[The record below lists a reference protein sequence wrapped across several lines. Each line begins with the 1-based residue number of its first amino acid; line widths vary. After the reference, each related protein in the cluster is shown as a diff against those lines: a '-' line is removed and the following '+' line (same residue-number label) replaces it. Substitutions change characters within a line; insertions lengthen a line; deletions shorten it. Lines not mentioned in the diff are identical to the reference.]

1 MATSDTNVVI
11 NIETLLR
18 GLDKTVRGLDT
29 VEKKLRT
36 VAGVKIDP
44 SKSTS
49 SAAFDKAALSA
60 KKLLLQQQR
69 LATQSQQLVNQQE
82 RVRQAT
88 ERLAK
93 AQERAAKALTP
104 RLGPAA
110 DAHVKA
116 FQSAEKAVER
126 LRVAQLRLENQA
138 ASSLQRQRNTALI
151 NNFKAEEKAA
161 IQAAKT
167 REREAKRAADAEIRE
182 ARRAAAPP
190 KLGTQSDAHVREFRA
205 REAAT
210 QRSAA
215 AQKRSEDQA
224 ARATADSAR
233 RSARQVQQINAQTRR
248 QAEQSAKAQER
259 AETQLA
265 NHRIRE
271 AQRAA
276 RAQARALEQTIAAQ
290 RAANVQGGAGAGVFG
305 AATIGGLIGGAT
317 VAAIAGLSSTL
328 QQGAQAWINYASKI
342 ENARIAFSTMLGGAA
357 DAEDHLNRLKRFALE
372 TPFAFDELVDASQR
386 MQALGFRAEEVIPVL
401 RDVGNAVAAAGGG
414 SERLER
420 VIKALSDVRARGT
433 LQSQEIRQFAEA
445 GISAFQILREETGK
459 TTVELQDMVEK
470 GQISADFFLK
480 AFQKFSQIHFGDLME
495 QQSKTFLG
503 ALSNIRDVL
512 LQLAASAFDPL
523 FKRISEIAVRVQAE
537 LQKTRDLQGVAEV
550 LADGFFEL
558 GGFLGEKILE
568 GILSRLTSLTFW
580 ERVGN
585 QIARQSANFLRS
597 FGAEVQNTL
606 AEAATG
612 RVRGETTAFDLVRA
626 RTLEIFKQAVGGIGN
641 TAATAKKKLDDLTK
655 SQEENAKVTDKI
667 IDIYTDLTHR
677 LGDVS
682 SVSFELAT
690 RQSLLRAG
698 AEDLTTGYA
707 ALAIALAKAADA
719 QKELSERTEAED
731 KRVRERNK
739 SLKDQLEA
747 LRDST
752 RLALAEIAAA
762 EQGGLTE
769 TERFN
774 AELGAQVEGII
785 NAARETGQFTTE
797 LEALN
802 EALTLTRT
810 LLGQL
815 DTEKASRKAQE
826 DAKKLQ
832 EIRRNIRE
840 SLQELQ
846 TGIDRQL
853 SGKDLTELEQ
863 TADRVQQTLENL
875 KVPAGALDPLIKLFQ
890 EPSVD
895 TPQLIEKIQQILS
908 TVRGELGPEF
918 DNVSQSIIRAFRS
931 ARLLDDQIKEAAETT
946 ARLNQLS
953 IGLRIEEGRVQ
964 DRILDGTIT
973 ERQGRAE
980 LVALQR
986 QYKEELLK
994 ILNIELKRAEVRDD
1008 KTAILNI
1015 QAEIE
1020 EVKRLGQVIDEAG
1033 QRINQELFGDIQQ
1046 GLEGIFEGAR
1056 RGIDGLKDALINF
1069 GESILNTFNRIAAES
1084 ITQKFENIF
1093 KPDATD
1099 TKGTPGGFLSKLF
1112 GLTPKPADAGAG
1124 AALTT
1129 AAVTAGTSL
1138 TTGGVSAGAALTT
1151 GGATAG
1157 ATLAASIAAAAAG
1170 FSAAVIA
1177 AGAAFAAAVAAS
1189 AVAQSASGAVD
1200 AAGSIFGT
1208 ATGDFFAPKPAG
1220 RIIRVAEAGYP
1231 EAVLT
1236 TDPKHATRQAQILK
1250 EYLARTKGLF
1260 GRFKIPEFDRGGW
1273 AQEAEQNM
1281 LASIHR
1287 QPTSLGN
1294 IPDSALAGGTQSGG
1308 MSVRVI
1314 NQLTSK
1320 TATRPYMN
1328 SEEGVRDIL
1337 NIISAN
1343 SDEIGRRIGVK

>member
-1 MATSDTNVVI
+1 M
-11 NIETLLR
+11 R
-18 GLDKTVRGLDT
+18 GLSQ
-29 VEKKLRT
+29 VEQKLRSVSNIK
-36 VAGVKIDP
+36 VAAKPIP
-44 SKSTS
+44 T
-49 SAAFDKAALSA
+49 ATIDKAALSA
-60 KKLLLQQQR
+60 QKLLQQQQR
-69 LATQSQQLVNQQE
+69 LAVQAQE
-82 RVRQAT
+82 LTNRMEKARLAT

-93 AQERAAKALTP
+93 AQERAA
-104 RLGPAA
+104 RI
-110 DAHVKA
+110 
-116 FQSAEKAVER
+116 
-126 LRVAQLRLENQA
+126 
-138 ASSLQRQRNTALI
+138 TA
-151 NNFKAEEKAA
+151 
-161 IQAAKT
+161 QAAKP
-167 REREAKRAADAEIRE
+167 KLGSAADDHVKEFRAKEAA
-182 ARRAAAPP
+182 ARRA
-190 KLGTQSDAHVREFRA
+190 
-205 REAAT
+205 
-210 QRSAA
+210 
-215 AQKRSEDQA
+215 QKEIDR
-224 ARATADSAR
+224 
-233 RSARQVQQINAQTRR
+233 INAQTRR
-248 QAEQSAKAQER
+248 QAQQNAKILER

-290 RAANVQGGAGAGVFG
+290 RAASVQGGGPGVLGAGI
-305 AATIGGLIGGAT
+305 IGGLIGGAT

-357 DAEDHLNRLKRFALE
+357 DAEAHLNRLKRFALE

-414 SERLER
+414 AERLER

-512 LQLAASAFDPL
+512 LQLAATAFDPL
-523 FKRISEIAVRVQAE
+523 FKRISEIAVRLQAE

-568 GILSRLTSLTFW
+568 GILSRLTSPRFW
-580 ERVGN
+580 ARIGT
-585 QIARQSANFLRS
+585 QSARQSARFLRS

-641 TAATAKKKLDDLTK
+641 TASTAKKKLDDLTK

-667 IDIYTDLTHR
+667 TEIYTDLGHR

-707 ALAIALAKAADA
+707 ALAIALARAADA

-747 LRDST
+747 IRDST
-752 RLALAEIAAA
+752 RLALAEIAKA

-826 DAKKLQ
+826 DAKKLK
-832 EIRRNIRE
+832 EIRKDIRE

-863 TADRVQQTLENL
+863 TADRVQQTLESL
-875 KVPAGALDPLIKLFQ
+875 KVPPGALDPLIKLFQ

-895 TPQLIEKIQQILS
+895 TPQLIEKIQEILS

-918 DNVSQSIIRAFRS
+918 DNVSQAIIRAFRS

-953 IGLRIEEGRVQ
+953 IGLRIEEGRIQ

-980 LVALQR
+980 LVVLQR

-994 ILNIELKRAEVRDD
+994 ILNIELERAKVRDD

-1033 QRINQELFGDIQQ
+1033 QRINQDLFGDIQQ

-1084 ITQKFENIF
+1084 ITQKLEGIF

-1099 TKGTPGGFLSKLF
+1099 TKGTPGGFLAKLF
-1112 GLTPKPADAGAG
+1112 GLTPKAADAGGATALTTAATTAG

-1129 AAVTAGTSL
+1129 GATTAATALTAGGTGASAAL
-1138 TTGGVSAGAALTT
+1138 TTGGVSAGTALTT

-1157 ATLAASIAAAAAG
+1157 ATLAASITAAAAG

-1189 AVAQSASGAVD
+1189 SAAQGASSALGSLAGA
-1200 AAGSIFGT
+1200 
-1208 ATGDFFAPKPAG
+1208 ATGMFPAIPG
-1220 RIIRVAEAGYP
+1220 GLMRIVEGGYP

-1236 TDPKHATRQAQILK
+1236 TDPKHAVRQARILK
-1250 EYLARTKGLF
+1250 EYLAKTKGLF
-1260 GRFKIPEFDRGGW
+1260 GRFKIPEFAEGGW
-1273 AQEAEQNM
+1273 TARDTAMNM
-1281 LASIHR
+1281 LSSIERSPRLQASVADI
-1287 QPTSLGN
+1287 
-1294 IPDSALAGGTQSGG
+1294 AVAGGGGQG

-1320 TATRPYMN
+1320 TATRPYLN
-1328 SEEGVRDIL
+1328 SEEGVRDVL

-1343 SDEIGRRIGVK
+1343 APEIGRRIGVK